1 MSFDFYKPSN
11 IKEASELL
19 KNPGYVAVVGG
30 TDTVVKVRAN
40 FYKALK
46 ALVDLNGLFSNEI
59 KVEGDKCI
67 IGSACVMN
75 YIAYHPVIVENFPVL
90 SQAALS
96 VAALAIRNIATIGGN
111 VGNSSPVG
119 DTIPALY
126 SLEADVNIVSA
137 EGKRV
142 VPINEF
148 ITGVGRNVLQPG
160 EMIESFSIPMRKT
173 KGSFQKLGERKALS
187 ISKINLGLS
196 YWNDGKPH
204 YRIALGAVAITVLR
218 VPKAEELLESASLPL
233 TDEVIQQAAQYAVET
248 AKPSTD
254 VRSTKEYRK
263 QRAGVPLKRALNAI
277 KENI

>member
-1 MSFDFYKPSN
+1 MSFEFYKPSN
-11 IKEASELL
+11 VKEASELL

-30 TDTVVKVRAN
+30 TDTIVKVKGG
-40 FYKALK
+40 FYKSLK
-46 ALVDLNGLFSNEI
+46 ALVDLNGLFSKEI

-75 YIAYHPVIVENFPVL
+75 CIAHNQTIAENFPVL
-90 SQAALS
+90 SQAAAS
-96 VAALAIRNIATIGGN
+96 VAAEQIRNVATIGGN

-126 SLEADVNIVSA
+126 ALEAEVNIVSA

-148 ITGVGRNVLQPG
+148 ITGVGRNVLKPG
-160 EMIESFSIPMRKT
+160 EMIESFAIPMRKT

-204 YRIALGAVAITVLR
+204 YRIGMGAVAITVLR
-218 VPKAEELLESASLPL
+218 VTKAEEFLEAAAYPL
-233 TDEVIQQAAQYAVET
+233 SEETIKQAAEFAVET
-248 AKPSTD
+248 AKPITD
-254 VRSTKEYRK
+254 IRSTKEYRK
-263 QRAGVPLKRALNAI
+263 QMAGVLLKRALEAI
-277 KENI
+277 Q

>member
-1 MSFDFYKPSN
+1 MSFEFYKPSN

-19 KNPGYVAVVGG
+19 KNPGYIAVVGG
-30 TDTVVKVRAN
+30 TDTVVKVRGG

-59 KVEGDKCI
+59 KVEKDKCI

-75 YIAYHPVIVENFPVL
+75 YIANHPVIKENFPVL
-90 SQAALS
+90 AEAAHSL
-96 VAALAIRNIATIGGN
+96 AAVQIRNVATIGGN

-148 ITGVGRNVLQPG
+148 ITGVGRNVLKPG
-160 EMIESFSIPMRKT
+160 EMIESFAIPMRKT
-173 KGSFQKLGERKALS
+173 SGSFQKLGERKALS

-204 YRIALGAVAITVLR
+204 YRIAMGAVAITVLR
-218 VPKAEELLESASLPL
+218 VPKAEELLEASPLPL
-233 TDEVIQQAAQYAVET
+233 TDEVIKQAAEYAVET
-248 AKPSTD
+248 AKPITD
-254 VRSTKEYRK
+254 LRSTKEYRK
-263 QRAGVPLKRALNAI
+263 QMAGVLLKRALNAI
-277 KENI
+277 K

>member
-1 MSFDFYKPSN
+1 MSFEFYKPSN
-11 IKEASELL
+11 VNEASELL
-19 KNPGYVAVVGG
+19 KNPGYIAIVGG
-30 TDTVVKVRAN
+30 TDTVVKIKAN

-46 ALVDLNGLFSNEI
+46 AIVDLNGLFSNEI

-75 YIAYHPVIVENFPVL
+75 YIGSHSTIQENFPVL
-90 SQAALS
+90 AQAALS
-96 VAALAIRNIATIGGN
+96 VGAEQIRNIATIGGN

-126 SLEADVNIVSA
+126 SLEADVNIVSS

-148 ITGVGRNVLQPG
+148 ITGVGKNVLKPG
-160 EMIESFSIPMRKT
+160 ELIESFAIPMRKT
-173 KGSFQKLGERKALS
+173 QGSFQKLGERKALS

-204 YRIALGAVAITVLR
+204 YRIGMGAVAITVLR
-218 VPKAEELLESASLPL
+218 VTKAEEFLEAAPHPL
-233 TDEVIQQAAQYAVET
+233 SDETIQQAAQYAIET
-248 AKPSTD
+248 AKPITD

-263 QRAGVPLKRALNAI
+263 QMAGVLLKRALNAV
-277 KENI
+277 K

>member
-19 KNPGYVAVVGG
+19 KNPGYVALVGG
-30 TDTVVKVRAN
+30 TDTVVKVRGG

-46 ALVDLNGLFSNEI
+46 ALVDLNGLFSKEI
-59 KVEGDKCI
+59 KVEKDKCI

-75 YIAYHPVIVENFPVL
+75 EIANHPVIKENFPVL
-90 SQAALS
+90 AQAALS
-96 VAALAIRNIATIGGN
+96 VAAVQIRNIATIGGN

-148 ITGVGRNVLQPG
+148 ITDVGRNVLKPG
-160 EMIESFSIPMRKT
+160 EMIESFAIPMRKT
-173 KGSFQKLGERKALS
+173 SGSFQKLGERKALS

-204 YRIALGAVAITVLR
+204 YRIAMGAVAITVLR
-218 VPKAEELLESASLPL
+218 VPKAEELLEASPLPL
-233 TDEVIQQAAQYAVET
+233 TKEVIKQAAEYAVET
-248 AKPSTD
+248 AKPITD
-254 VRSTKEYRK
+254 LRSTKEYRK
-263 QRAGVPLKRALNAI
+263 QMAGVLLKRALNAI
-277 KENI
+277 K

>member
-1 MSFDFYKPSN
+1 MSFEFYKPSN

-30 TDTVVKVRAN
+30 TDTVVKVKGG

-59 KVEGDKCI
+59 KVEKDKCI

-75 YIAYHPVIVENFPVL
+75 YIAHHQVIIDNFPVL
-90 SQAALS
+90 AQATLS
-96 VAALAIRNIATIGGN
+96 VAAEQIRNIATIGGN

-126 SLEADVNIVSA
+126 SLEAEVNIVSA
-137 EGKRV
+137 EGKRT

-160 EMIESFSIPMRKT
+160 EMIESFAIPMRKT
-173 KGSFQKLGERKALS
+173 KGAFEKLGERKALS

-204 YRIALGAVAITVLR
+204 YRIGMGAVAITVLR
-218 VPKAEELLESASLPL
+218 VTKAEEFLEAAPHPL
-233 TDEVIQQAAQYAVET
+233 TDETIQEAAKYAIET
-248 AKPSTD
+248 AKPITD
-254 VRSTKEYRK
+254 IRSTKEYRK
-263 QRAGVPLKRALNAI
+263 QMAGVLLKRALNAI
-277 KENI
+277 KD